1 MTCRGLTCREVVE
14 LATDHF
20 EAALPAPD
28 RERFAA
34 HVAGCPGCQAYLRQ
48 LRITVDIVHSAADHG
63 RVDTCALRAAFRAWS
78 GTGEG
83 DVGPP

>member
-1 MTCRGLTCREVVE
+1 MTWRGLTCREVVE

-28 RERFAA
+28 RERFDA

-48 LRITVDIVHSAADHG
+48 LRITVDSVHSAADHR
-63 RVDTCALRAAFRAWS
+63 RVETCALRAAFRTRS
-78 GTGEG
+78 GTGDG
-83 DVGPP
+83 DVGTP